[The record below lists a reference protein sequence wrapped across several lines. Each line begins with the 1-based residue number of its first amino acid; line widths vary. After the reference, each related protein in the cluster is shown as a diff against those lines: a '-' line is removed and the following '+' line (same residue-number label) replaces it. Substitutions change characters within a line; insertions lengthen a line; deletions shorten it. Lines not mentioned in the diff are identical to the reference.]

1 MAFVTAEYLSTD
13 EGKGFGEKYRN
24 GEVTMDGTWNPYIET
39 WSQLIDNGVYTADMT
54 GIDHD
59 QALEQFATGGSAM
72 FCSGPWGL

>member
-1 MAFVTAEYLSTD
+1 
-13 EGKGFGEKYRN
+13 
-24 GEVTMDGTWNPYIET
+24 MDGTWNPYIET

-72 FCSGPWGL
+72 FCSVLGIMNAIMAKKSGVTA